1 MAGPAVL
8 GGVVGALG
16 ADLYD
21 KIKDRAHSS
30 LTGMDDMS
38 PEEARS
44 HMMLATI
51 ERIEQMIRKAQRE
64 DEPILFKPILLSTTS
79 AYDFN
84 KRRYKFTYIASTIQ
98 ATLNVQMEI
107 GVVPLAVVVGWN
119 AIILPNR
126 CIITMAAGGPNTFL
140 LCYSD
145 EALM

>member
-1 MAGPAVL
+1 MGPAVL

-21 KIKDRAHSS
+21 KMKDRAHELS
-30 LTGMDDMS
+30 TGVDLMS

-44 HMMLATI
+44 HMMLAVM
-51 ERIEQMIRKAQRE
+51 ERIERLIREAQR
-64 DEPILFKPILLSTTS
+64 DIEPVLFKTIQLSNNN

-84 KRRYKFTYIASTIQ
+84 KRKYKFVYIASTIQ
-98 ATLNVQMEI
+98 ATLNVQMEFGI
-107 GVVPLAVVVGWN
+107 VPIAVVVGWN

-126 CIITMAAGGPNTFL
+126 CTITMAAGGPNNFL